1 MFDLEV
7 EELKQDLVKR
17 INESKLPATA
27 LVYILKEILQSA
39 TLAMNIKLHCKELLK
54 SKKSQK
60 KTMGQNELNL
70 SYNF

>member
-39 TLAMNIKLHCKELLK
+39 TLAMNNQITLQRAAQKQKESEENNGAK
-54 SKKSQK
+54 
-60 KTMGQNELNL
+60 
-70 SYNF
+70 